1 MSITT
6 LLYRRSDPLSS
17 SGSFHIYGQ
26 AIPRLEKSRR
36 DPERI
41 DQLPQPED
49 HFRRSR
55 VEGAHLREQDHTIRI
70 AKHRLEIVQDREP
83 LNSYCHKREEVSK
96 YAETDTTKRKLVFS
110 RVSGF
115 ICSLVTLTFL
125 RSRAYITQGRFGGT
139 SPFCLP
145 LST

>member
-6 LLYRRSDPLSS
+6 LLYRRSDPLAS

-55 VEGAHLREQDHTIRI
+55 FEGAHLREQDH
-70 AKHRLEIVQDREP
+70 IV
-83 LNSYCHKREEVSK
+83 
-96 YAETDTTKRKLVFS
+96 S
-110 RVSGF
+110 R
-115 ICSLVTLTFL
+115 TF
-125 RSRAYITQGRFGGT
+125 
-139 SPFCLP
+139 FCYK
-145 LST
+145 T